1 MKRTKEQLELKSK
14 IEKEAE
20 DKLTKLFEQFG
31 AFFAFS
37 NEQFDKQKKE
47 GVKYVNYGAGLL
59 LPKENVDKF
68 TLEFNKITDWK
79 IEELK
84 KIDPEIMIE
93 YELSNHEAYYTG
105 EIEDAFD
112 SLKQYGFT
120 IAQVRAVYK
129 KTKHKYEDQ

>member
-1 MKRTKEQLELKSK
+1 MKKTQEQLELKSK

-20 DKLTKLFEQFG
+20 EKLTKLFEQFG

-37 NEQFDKQKKE
+37 NEQFYKQKKE

-59 LPKENVDKF
+59 LPKENADKF
-68 TLEFNKITDWK
+68 TQEFNKITDWK

-105 EIEDAFD
+105 EIEDAFEA
-112 SLKQYGFT
+112 LKQYGFT
-120 IAQVRAVYK
+120 RQQVRAVYK
-129 KTKHKYEDQ
+129 KTYHKYEDQ